1 MEQKEKQKKAPLTRI
16 EKEKSAAQKI
26 ARANKITSIVI
37 AVLSV
42 VIIAGLLIFIPLF
55 RKRADLKEHFRINNE
70 SVSKLEFNYYK
81 NRILNNFITTYGGYL
96 SLFGLDVSQDL
107 STQIFDSTTGMTWMD
122 YFEEQAVSSITES
135 RALIADMKAK
145 GETVD
150 ISANF
155 DAYKKDLSE
164 TAASENMSVKD
175 YLVKLYGEAATESR
189 IMNFIQNELTASAYY
204 SALMEK
210 FTVSDDAVQEEI
222 DANIIKYTSVDYRI
236 LTFYTGLSED
246 ASESE
251 IAAALQNAEQRANE
265 MLDKV
270 VAGGDFEDL
279 CIDYADES
287 LRTEYADPDTDKSLE
302 TVTDLTPDETYAG
315 FSTWLFDENRKEN
328 DTTIYTDTEKNVVYL
343 LKFEKRYLADAT
355 KEYVKETLTSKEVN
369 SYLDNLTSTYILSD
383 TKNNLTYLQKKNVAG
398 TAN

>member
-1 MEQKEKQKKAPLTRI
+1 MEQKEKQKKAPSTRI

-70 SVSKLEFNYYK
+70 PVSTLEFNYYK
-81 NRILNNFITTYGGYL
+81 NRVLNNIITTYGNYL
-96 SLFGLDVSQDL
+96 SLFGLDISQDF
-107 STQIFDSTTGMTWMD
+107 STQIFDKTTGMTWME

-150 ISANF
+150 ISANLE
-155 DAYKKDLSE
+155 AYKKELSE
-164 TAASENMSVKD
+164 TAASANMPVKD
-175 YLVKLYGEAATESR
+175 YLVKLYGEAATEAR
-189 IMNFIQNELTASAYY
+189 IMEFIQDELTANAYY
-204 SALMEK
+204 NVLMEK
-210 FTVSDDAVQEEI
+210 LAVSDDAVQAEI
-222 DANIIKYTSVDYRI
+222 DANTIKYTSVDYRI

-369 SYLDNLTSTYILSD
+369 SYLDNLTSTSVLSD
-383 TKNNLTYLQKKNVAG
+383 TKKKLTYLQKQNAAD

>member
-70 SVSKLEFNYYK
+70 PVSTLEFNYYK
-81 NRILNNFITTYGGYL
+81 NRVLNNIITTYGSYL
-96 SLFGLDVSQDL
+96 SIFGLDVSQDF
-107 STQIFDSTTGMTWMD
+107 STQIFDKTTGMTWME

-155 DAYKKDLSE
+155 EAYKKDLSE
-164 TAASENMSVKD
+164 TAASANMSVKD
-175 YLVKLYGEAATESR
+175 YLVKLYGEAATEAR
-189 IMNFIQNELTASAYY
+189 IMEFIQDELTANAYY
-204 SALMEK
+204 NVLMEK
-210 FTVSDDAVQEEI
+210 LAVSDDAVQAEI
-222 DANIIKYTSVDYRI
+222 DANTIKYTSVDYRI

-302 TVTDLTPDETYAG
+302 TVTDLTPNETYAG

-369 SYLDNLTSTYILSD
+369 SYLDNLTSTSVLSD
-383 TKNNLTYLQKKNVAG
+383 TKKKLTYLQKQNAAG
-398 TAN
+398 TTN

>member
-1 MEQKEKQKKAPLTRI
+1 MEQKENKKKAPLTRS

-70 SVSKLEFNYYK
+70 PVSTLEFNYYK
-81 NRILNNFITTYGGYL
+81 NRILNNFITTYGNYL

-107 STQIFDSTTGMTWMD
+107 STQIFDSTTGITWMD
-122 YFEEQAVSSITES
+122 YFEEQAVSSITET

-150 ISANF
+150 ISENF
-155 DAYKKDLSE
+155 DAYKKNLSE
-164 TAASENMSVKD
+164 TAASANMSVKD
-175 YLVKLYGEAATESR
+175 YLVKLYGDAATESR
-189 IMNFIQNELTASAYY
+189 IMDFIQTELSANAYY
-204 SALMEK
+204 NTLMEK
-210 FTVSDDAVQEEI
+210 LAVSDDAVQAEI
-222 DANIIKYTSVDYRI
+222 DANTIKYTSIDYRI
-236 LTFYTGLSED
+236 LPFYTELSED

-251 IAAALQNAEQRANE
+251 IATALQNAEQRANE
-265 MLDKV
+265 MLGKV

-279 CIDYADES
+279 CIDYATES
-287 LRTEYADPDTDKSLE
+287 KRTEYADPDTDKSLE
-302 TVTDLTPDETYAG
+302 TITDLTPDESYAG

-328 DTTIYTDTEKNVVYL
+328 DTTIYTDTEDNIVYI
-343 LKFEKRYLADAT
+343 LKFEKRYLADST
-355 KEYVKETLTSKEVN
+355 KENVKETLTSKEVN
-369 SYLDNLTSTYILSD
+369 SYLDNLTSAYILSD
-383 TKNNLTYLQKKNVAG
+383 TKNNLTYLKKKNAAD

>member
-1 MEQKEKQKKAPLTRI
+1 MEQKENKKKAPLTRN
-16 EKEKSAAQKI
+16 EKEKFAAQKI

-70 SVSKLEFNYYK
+70 SVSTLEFNYYK
-81 NRILNNFITTYGGYL
+81 NRVLNNFITTYGNYL

-150 ISANF
+150 ISENF
-155 DAYKKDLSE
+155 DAYKKNLSE
-164 TAASENMSVKD
+164 TAASSNMSVKN

-189 IMNFIQNELTASAYY
+189 IMDFIQNELTANAYY
-204 SALMEK
+204 NTLMEK
-210 FTVSDDAVQEEI
+210 LAVSDDAVQAEI
-222 DANIIKYTSVDYRI
+222 DANTIKYTSIDYRI
-236 LTFYTGLSED
+236 LPFYTGLDED
-246 ASESE
+246 ASENE

-265 MLDKV
+265 MLGKV

-279 CIDYADES
+279 CIDYATES
-287 LRTEYADPDTDKSLE
+287 KRTEYADPDTDKSLE
-302 TVTDLTPDETYAG
+302 TITDLTPNESYAG

-328 DTTIYTDTEKNVVYL
+328 DTTIYTDTEDNIVYL
-343 LKFEKRYLADAT
+343 LKFEKRYLADST
-355 KEYVKETLTSKEVN
+355 KENVKETLTSKEVN

-383 TKNNLTYLQKKNVAG
+383 TKNNLTYLKKKNAAD